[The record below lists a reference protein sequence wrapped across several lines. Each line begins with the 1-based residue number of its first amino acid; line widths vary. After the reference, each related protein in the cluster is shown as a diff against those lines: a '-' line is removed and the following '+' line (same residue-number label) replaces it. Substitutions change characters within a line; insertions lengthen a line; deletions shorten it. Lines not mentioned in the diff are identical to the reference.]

1 MDGFTCKRS
10 ELRFLMWPCMYAS
23 SQGGHT
29 ALMLA
34 ISKGHL
40 KVVQALLVA
49 GADTEAVDQVGN

>member
-1 MDGFTCKRS
+1 MA
-10 ELRFLMWPCMYAS
+10 LYAS